1 MNKDTLKSKK
11 RYDLIDSIRGFAV
24 INMVAFH
31 ALYDIFIIYGDGSAF
46 TNSFFAVWERF
57 ICVSFIIIS
66 GVSFNFS
73 NHTVRNGII
82 VSLCGFVVT
91 AVTAIAIP
99 SQVVWFGILNL
110 LGISMLICSAL
121 KDLFNAIPTV
131 VGAILSFMLYAVTYG
146 VPTGYIGFLG
156 IPIIEL
162 PSFLYEYKY
171 LSFLGFR
178 SYDFV
183 SSDYFSIIPWLFM
196 FVFGIFLW
204 RIIKKIKW
212 DKYFYFKIPILN
224 VIGRYSLIIYLLHQP
239 VIMLIMTIIYGY

>member
-46 TNSFFAVWERF
+46 TNSFFAVLGTLYLCIVYYF
-57 ICVSFIIIS
+57 GSVLK
-66 GVSFNFS
+66 FS

-146 VPTGYIGFLG
+146 VPTGYIGFFG
-156 IPIIEL
+156 NT
-162 PSFLYEYKY
+162 
-171 LSFLGFR
+171 
-178 SYDFV
+178 
-183 SSDYFSIIPWLFM
+183 DY
-196 FVFGIFLW
+196 
-204 RIIKKIKW
+204 
-212 DKYFYFKIPILN
+212 
-224 VIGRYSLIIYLLHQP
+224 
-239 VIMLIMTIIYGY
+239 

>member
-1 MNKDTLKSKK
+1 M
-11 RYDLIDSIRGFAV
+11 
-24 INMVAFH
+24 
-31 ALYDIFIIYGDGSAF
+31 
-46 TNSFFAVWERF
+46 
-57 ICVSFIIIS
+57 
-66 GVSFNFS
+66 SFNFS

-91 AVTAIAIP
+91 AVTAIVIP

-121 KDLFNAIPTV
+121 KDLFDAIPTV

-146 VPTGYIGFLG
+146 VPTGYIGFLV

-183 SSDYFSIIPWLFM
+183 SSDYFSIIPWLFL

-204 RIIKKIKW
+204 RVIKKIKW
-212 DKYFYFKIPILN
+212 EKYFYFKIPILN

>member
-31 ALYDIFIIYGDGSAF
+31 ALYDIFMIYGDGSAF

-91 AVTAIAIP
+91 TVTAIAIP

-121 KDLFNAIPTV
+121 KDLFN
-131 VGAILSFMLYAVTYG
+131 GNSYCSGCNFELYALCR
-146 VPTGYIGFLG
+146 YI
-156 IPIIEL
+156 
-162 PSFLYEYKY
+162 
-171 LSFLGFR
+171 R
-178 SYDFV
+178 
-183 SSDYFSIIPWLFM
+183 SSDRLHR
-196 FVFGIFLW
+196 IFW
-204 RIIKKIKW
+204 NT
-212 DKYFYFKIPILN
+212 DY
-224 VIGRYSLIIYLLHQP
+224 
-239 VIMLIMTIIYGY
+239 

>member
-1 MNKDTLKSKK
+1 MGTL
-11 RYDLIDSIRGFAV
+11 YVCIV
-24 INMVAFH
+24 
-31 ALYDIFIIYGDGSAF
+31 YYYF
-46 TNSFFAVWERF
+46 TGQPLFWAM
-57 ICVSFIIIS
+57 FIIIS

-212 DKYFYFKIPILN
+212 EKYFYFKIPILN